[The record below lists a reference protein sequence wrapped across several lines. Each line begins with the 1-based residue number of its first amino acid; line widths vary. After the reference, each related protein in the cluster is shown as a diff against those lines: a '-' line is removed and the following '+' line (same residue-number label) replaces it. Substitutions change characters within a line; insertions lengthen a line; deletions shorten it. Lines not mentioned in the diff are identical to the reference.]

1 MYIYIY
7 LLVGPTCQTCGA
19 GLADKRA
26 RIANFFANEELSS
39 RFRMVPAPMPMG
51 KKWCPYPC
59 PLGSMPT
66 GMRAFCARCHL

>member
-26 RIANFFANEELSS
+26 RIANFFAREELSS
-39 RFRMVPAPMPMG
+39 GFRMVPAPVPAG

-59 PLGSMPT
+59 PSGSMPA